1 MRFDRPLLPSC
12 FLTWVEPPDEAG
24 DEKLRIVS
32 RRRALTLKGHSFREF
47 GRSVLPLLDGRRR
60 FDEIC
65 EATRDLFDRAD
76 LEAALATLGEQGV
89 VVEGDGPGLAEAP
102 PRLAPQVNYLGEAAE
117 EGRRAQLRLSAVR
130 VAVFGMG
137 GAGAGVVRALASAGV
152 GRLLLV
158 DPQAVGPADP
168 YFSPLFESTDIGRNR
183 AEVVASRLRALAPEV
198 AAEAVADR
206 PADAGAV
213 GALVAGCDL
222 ALCLL
227 ESGELNLA
235 LKLNRAAR
243 TRGLRWLAGALEG
256 TEVVAGPGFPPS
268 GEGPCY
274 MCARMR
280 EVACAG
286 SPEARFALE
295 QRYDRLREDLGGR
308 RENTVFGADLLAGLL
323 GSEAFN
329 ILTGAAPPALD
340 GRVLVLELP
349 SLKQTK
355 HVVLRKPGCPVCG
368 APESTA

>member
-32 RRRALTLKGHSFREF
+32 RRRSLTLKGHSFREF
-47 GRSVLPLLDGRRR
+47 SRSVLPLLDGQLRVE
-60 FDEIC
+60 EIC

-76 LEAALATLGEQGV
+76 LEVALATLGEQGV
-89 VVEGDGPGLAEAP
+89 VVEGDGAGLAEAP
-102 PRLAPQVNYLGEAAE
+102 PRLAPQINYLGEMTA
-117 EGRRAQLRLSAVR
+117 EGRSAQLRLSAAR

-137 GAGAGVVRALASAGV
+137 GAGAEVARALASAGV

-168 YFSPLFESTDIGRNR
+168 YFSLLFEAADIGRNR
-183 AEVVASRLRALAPEV
+183 AEVIASRLRALAPEV
-198 AAEAVADR
+198 VVNAIAHRPTDAE
-206 PADAGAV
+206 AV

-222 ALCLL
+222 VLCLL

-235 LKLNRAAR
+235 LKLNGAAH
-243 TRGLRWLAGALEG
+243 TLGLRWLDGALEG
-256 TEVVAGPGFPPS
+256 PEVVAGPGFPAS

-295 QRYDRLREDLGGR
+295 RRYDRLREDLGGR
-308 RENTVFGADLLAGLL
+308 RENTVFGANLLAGLL

-329 ILTGAAPPALD
+329 ILTGAAPPVLD

-349 SLKQTK
+349 SLRQTK

-368 APESTA
+368 AVGSTT